1 MKGRPALAT
10 TNEPRKKND
19 CCAKFTSKLPAAR
32 VPWNAKLIEK
42 WLVENVIVPIEL
54 NINRPLNINAVLE
67 KIITIK
73 NVNFNC
79 KIQSQIS
86 IANKSQFNRKAEV

>member
-1 MKGRPALAT
+1 MKGMPALAT
-10 TNEPRKKND
+10 TNKPRKKND
-19 CCAKFTSKLPAAR
+19 CCAKFTSKIPAAR

-54 NINRPLNINAVLE
+54 NINRPLNTNAVL
-67 KIITIK
+67 KRIIAIK

-79 KIQSQIS
+79 EIQSQIS
-86 IANKSQFNRKAEV
+86 IANKSKLNRKADV